1 MAEPSIATDGTEYLL
16 RAERLS
22 RQYPDGNVT
31 ALVDVSLGIRPG
43 EYVSIMG
50 PSGSGKST
58 LLNLLGALDTPTSGE
73 VYFEGQPLSSLP
85 SLDEVRSQKI
95 GYVFQSSAL
104 FPHLSVEE
112 NVRFGAPSADLASTW
127 LERLRLSALAKRRP
141 SSLSGGEAQRVA
153 LARALARQPKVL
165 LLDEPFSSLDDAR
178 RDELL
183 LEVKSVV
190 EREQLVTVFV
200 THDRAEGERLGGT
213 FVPMNAGRVNR

>member
-1 MAEPSIATDGTEYLL
+1 MLHAHLVTTLGGFSLDVEL
-16 RAERLS
+16 RAA
-22 RQYPDGNVT
+22 PGVT
-31 ALVDVSLGIRPG
+31 VLF
-43 EYVSIMG
+43 G
-50 PSGSGKST
+50 PSGAGKTSV
-58 LLNLLGALDTPTSGE
+58 LRALCGLI
-73 VYFEGQPLSSLP
+73 PLRAGFVRFGSEEWTQLP
-85 SLDEVRSQKI
+85 PERRAV

-112 NVRFGAPSADLASTW
+112 NVRFGAPSVEVASKW
-127 LERLRLSALAKRRP
+127 IERLRLGALASRMP

-178 RDELL
+178 REELL
-183 LEVKSVV
+183 AEVKSVV
-190 EREQLVTVFV
+190 ENERLVTILV

>member
-1 MAEPSIATDGTEYLL
+1 MARYAALVLHAHLVANLGDFALEVEL
-16 RAERLS
+16 RAS
-22 RQYPDGNVT
+22 PGVT
-31 ALVDVSLGIRPG
+31 VLF
-43 EYVSIMG
+43 G
-50 PSGSGKST
+50 PSGAGKTS
-58 LLNLLGALDTPTSGE
+58 ALRALAGLI
-73 VYFEGQPLSSLP
+73 PLRAGFVRFGTEDWTHLP
-85 SLDEVRSQKI
+85 PEQRAI

-127 LERLRLSALAKRRP
+127 LDRLRLSALAKRRP

>member
-1 MAEPSIATDGTEYLL
+1 MEL
-16 RAERLS
+16 RAS
-22 RQYPDGNVT
+22 PGVT
-31 ALVDVSLGIRPG
+31 VLF
-43 EYVSIMG
+43 G
-50 PSGSGKST
+50 PSGAGKTSA
-58 LLNLLGALDTPTSGE
+58 LRALAGLIPLRAGFVRFGADDWTH
-73 VYFEGQPLSSLP
+73 LP
-85 SLDEVRSQKI
+85 PEQRAI

-112 NVRFGAPSADLASTW
+112 NVRFGAPSADLASSW

-183 LEVKSVV
+183 LEVKAVV

-213 FVPMNAGRVNR
+213 FVPMNAGCVNR